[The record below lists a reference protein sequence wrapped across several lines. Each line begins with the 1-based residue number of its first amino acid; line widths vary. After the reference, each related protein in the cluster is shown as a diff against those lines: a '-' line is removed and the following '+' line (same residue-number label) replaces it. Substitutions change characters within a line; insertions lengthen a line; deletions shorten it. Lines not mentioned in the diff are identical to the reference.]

1 MVSGPMEL
9 EDSVIELAR
18 MKRETAPGLASGLP
32 RHVQLV
38 IVAII
43 AALTVAGFAFG
54 PALYRVLFVKEVST
68 QASSHSETVDFQLT
82 PQQWATVKTQ
92 AVREIVFQ
100 PERQAEG
107 KIAIADDN
115 TTAVFPPYNGRV
127 TAIFAREGERVE
139 QGQPL
144 FRMDSTDLVQAQN
157 DLVTA
162 TATLAKA
169 QNQLNLQQT
178 IEQRMHKL
186 FDIHGAALKDWQQAQ
201 ADLTSAQNDQKSAQI
216 ALMAAQDRLHIL
228 GQSDK
233 IITQV
238 AESGRTTTDLNVPA
252 PISGFV
258 LQRKLGIGQY
268 LSQGATDSVFTIGNL
283 SSVWLVANVRES
295 DAPFVQVGQPVEVRV
310 TAYPDKV
317 FEAKI
322 TYVAAS
328 VDANTHRLP
337 IRAEVANTDGLLKPE
352 MWANFSI
359 ATGASRKALAVPEQA
374 IIYEGDS
381 ARVWVADKDHALKAH
396 EIVTGITNGKNVE
409 IISGVTAGDDVL
421 TQGSIFID
429 RAATSE

>member
-1 MVSGPMEL
+1 
-9 EDSVIELAR
+9 
-18 MKRETAPGLASGLP
+18 
-32 RHVQLV
+32 
-38 IVAII
+38 
-43 AALTVAGFAFG
+43 
-54 PALYRVLFVKEVST
+54 
-68 QASSHSETVDFQLT
+68 
-82 PQQWATVKTQ
+82 
-92 AVREIVFQ
+92 
-100 PERQAEG
+100 
-107 KIAIADDN
+107 
-115 TTAVFPPYNGRV
+115 V

-144 FRMDSTDLVQAQN
+144 FRIDSTDLVQAQN

-162 TATLAKA
+162 TATVAKA

-201 ADLTSAQNDQKSAQI
+201 ADLTSAQNDQKAAQI

-258 LQRKLGIGQY
+258 LQRKLGLGQY

-295 DAPFVQVGQPVEVRV
+295 DAPFVRVGQPVEVRV

-337 IRAEVANTDGLLKPE
+337 IRAEVANTDRLLKPE
-352 MWANFSI
+352 MWANFNIS
-359 ATGASRKALAVPEQA
+359 TSSSHKALAVPEQA
-374 IIYEGDS
+374 IIYEGDA
-381 ARVWVADKDHALKAH
+381 ARVWVADKAHAITAH
-396 EIVTGITNGKNVE
+396 EIETGITNGKYVE
-409 IISGVTAGDDVL
+409 VISGVALGDDVL

-429 RAATSE
+429 RAATTE